1 MDQKAVPTI
10 GVHDVGASMQRF
22 GWADYTMFL
31 FSLGICLL
39 VGMYF
44 GIFRKSQD
52 AQEYLVGSRS
62 MSVTPIALSLVA
74 SWVSGISLLGIPT
87 EIYVYG
93 GQYIYV
99 LGGFLLAT
107 VIMSKVYLPV
117 FQGLTLTSTY
127 EYHERRFDKK
137 VRFFGSIL
145 FTIGMI
151 VWLPLVIYVPALAFN
166 QVTGVNVHLT
176 TPIVCAICIIY
187 TSMGGIKG
195 VVWTDVIQIIVMFG
209 SMLLVVIKGTID
221 IGGFGVVFERNWMS
235 GRIEGPNFDINPL
248 SRHTVWALVIGGSVY
263 TLQSFGVN
271 QNMIQ
276 RYLSLPNIDSGRR
289 ALWSFLFGVGAVV
302 VICSYCGLLIYA
314 TFHKCDP
321 LTTTLAREK
330 DQLLPLLVMEIL
342 GDIPGLPGIFV
353 AGIFS
358 AALSSLSTGLNA
370 MAAVVLE
377 DFYKPFFQKELTEK
391 QTYFFM
397 KATVIIT
404 GTVCLG
410 MVYVVEKLGA
420 VLQLAMSIGAIANGP
435 SLGLSTMGILLPWV
449 NAKGALAGGC
459 TSLVFMAWLCI
470 NAQSMISSGDLA
482 FPEKPV
488 STEGCHYHFTPKQL
502 KEFGVSTANLTDVI
516 HPDEEYMFYRLSYL
530 WYCLVGTF
538 VALFVGML
546 VSFLTQPTDPRDIDP
561 KLLAPFIRKYIK
573 SREYPNQPEDGIIYA
588 YGSPKHLVK
597 ILSDSVSVMQFDIR
611 IRNMQD

>member
-1 MDQKAVPTI
+1 MDIKTVPNI

-22 GWADYTMFL
+22 GWADYTMFI

-44 GIFRKSQD
+44 GIFRKSED

-74 SWVSGISLLGIPT
+74 SWISGISLLGIPT

-99 LGGFLLAT
+99 LGGFLLTT

-137 VRFFGSIL
+137 VRLFGSVL

-151 VWLPLVIYVPALAFN
+151 GWLPLVIYVPALAFN

-195 VVWTDVIQIIVMFG
+195 VVWTDVIQIIVMFA

-221 IGGFGVVFERNWMS
+221 VGGFGVVFERNWRS
-235 GRIEGPNFDINPL
+235 GRIEGPK
-248 SRHTVWALVIGGSVY
+248 
-263 TLQSFGVN
+263 
-271 QNMIQ
+271 
-276 RYLSLPNIDSGRR
+276 
-289 ALWSFLFGVGAVV
+289 ALWSFFFGIGAVV

-370 MAAVVLE
+370 MAAVCLE

-391 QTYFFM
+391 QTYIFM
-397 KATVIIT
+397 KATVIIM
-404 GTVCLG
+404 GAVCLG

-449 NAKGALAGGC
+449 NSKGALAGGC

-470 NAQSMISSGDLA
+470 KAQSMISSGDIA

-488 STEGCHYHFTPKQL
+488 STEGCHYHFTPKEL
-502 KEFGVSTANLTDVI
+502 KQFRVSTANLTDII
-516 HPDEEYMFYRLSYL
+516 HTDEEYMFYRLSYL

-561 KLLAPFIRKYIK
+561 KLLAPFIRKFIK

-588 YGSPKHLVK
+588 YGPPKHLVR
-597 ILSDSVSVMQFDIR
+597 ILDVFSPQFNFTQN
-611 IRNMQD
+611 NMK

>member
-1 MDQKAVPTI
+1 MDIKTVPNI

-22 GWADYTMFL
+22 GWADYTMFI

-44 GIFRKSQD
+44 GIFRKSED

-74 SWVSGISLLGIPT
+74 SWISGISLLGIPT

-99 LGGFLLAT
+99 LGGFLLTT

-127 EYHERRFDKK
+127 E
-137 VRFFGSIL
+137 
-145 FTIGMI
+145 
-151 VWLPLVIYVPALAFN
+151 
-166 QVTGVNVHLT
+166 
-176 TPIVCAICIIY
+176 
-187 TSMGGIKG
+187 GGIKG
-195 VVWTDVIQIIVMFG
+195 VVWTDVIQIIVMFA

-221 IGGFGVVFERNWMS
+221 VGGFGVVFERNWRS

-248 SRHTVWALVIGGSVY
+248 SRHTVWSLVIGGSVY

-276 RYLSLPNIDSGRR
+276 RYLSLPNINAGRR
-289 ALWSFLFGVGAVV
+289 ALWSFFFGIGAVV

-370 MAAVVLE
+370 MAAVCLE

-391 QTYFFM
+391 QTYIFM
-397 KATVIIT
+397 KATVIIM
-404 GTVCLG
+404 GAVCLG

-449 NAKGALAGGC
+449 NSKGALAGGC

-470 NAQSMISSGDLA
+470 KAQSMISSGDIA

-488 STEGCHYHFTPKQL
+488 STEGCHYHFTPKEL
-502 KEFGVSTANLTDVI
+502 KQFRVSTANLTDII
-516 HPDEEYMFYRLSYL
+516 HTDEEYMFYRLSYL

-561 KLLAPFIRKYIK
+561 KLLAPFIRKFIK

-588 YGSPKHLVK
+588 YGPPKHLVR
-597 ILSDSVSVMQFDIR
+597 ILDVFSPQFNFTQN
-611 IRNMQD
+611 NMK

>member
-1 MDQKAVPTI
+1 
-10 GVHDVGASMQRF
+10 
-22 GWADYTMFL
+22 MFYPL
-31 FSLGICLL
+31 
-39 VGMYF
+39 
-44 GIFRKSQD
+44 
-52 AQEYLVGSRS
+52 
-62 MSVTPIALSLVA
+62 
-74 SWVSGISLLGIPT
+74 
-87 EIYVYG
+87 
-93 GQYIYV
+93 
-99 LGGFLLAT
+99 
-107 VIMSKVYLPV
+107 
-117 FQGLTLTSTY
+117 
-127 EYHERRFDKK
+127 
-137 VRFFGSIL
+137 SIL
-145 FTIGMI
+145 LFPSIH
-151 VWLPLVIYVPALAFN
+151 LPLHF
-166 QVTGVNVHLT
+166 
-176 TPIVCAICIIY
+176 
-187 TSMGGIKG
+187 
-195 VVWTDVIQIIVMFG
+195 
-209 SMLLVVIKGTID
+209 
-221 IGGFGVVFERNWMS
+221 
-235 GRIEGPNFDINPL
+235 
-248 SRHTVWALVIGGSVY
+248 
-263 TLQSFGVN
+263 
-271 QNMIQ
+271 
-276 RYLSLPNIDSGRR
+276 R
-289 ALWSFLFGVGAVV
+289 ALWSFFFGIGAVV

-404 GTVCLG
+404 GAICLG

-435 SLGLSTMGILLPWV
+435 SLGLSTMGILFPWV
-449 NAKGALAGGC
+449 NAKGALAGGF

-470 NAQSMISSGDLA
+470 KAQSMISSGDIA

-502 KEFGVSTANLTDVI
+502 KEFGVSTTNLTGII

-530 WYCLVGTF
+530 WYCLVGTS

-573 SREYPNQPEDGIIYA
+573 SRVYPNQPEDGIIYA
-588 YGSPKHLVK
+588 YGSPKHLNAPRAANYK
-597 ILSDSVSVMQFDIR
+597 ADVSPLTNLNGNQ
-611 IRNMQD
+611 NM

>member
-1 MDQKAVPTI
+1 MYNLSA
-10 GVHDVGASMQRF
+10 
-22 GWADYTMFL
+22 
-31 FSLGICLL
+31 GICLL

-127 EYHERRFDKK
+127 E
-137 VRFFGSIL
+137 
-145 FTIGMI
+145 
-151 VWLPLVIYVPALAFN
+151 
-166 QVTGVNVHLT
+166 
-176 TPIVCAICIIY
+176 
-187 TSMGGIKG
+187 GGIKG